1 MSLYPAYSVLALLAA
16 FVILIPLP
24 WHLQALN
31 SGTCLYMIWTALA
44 CLNYGVNTIVWRSTV
59 IDYAPVWCDISSRI
73 IVATA
78 VGIPTASLCINRRL
92 YKIASMKII
101 SVSKAEKRRALLV
114 DLLIGVG
121 IPVVQ
126 IVMQYIVS
134 GHRFDIYEEFGCYPF
149 MYNTWLAYPLSVV
162 WPIII
167 GIVSAVYC
175 ILSLRAFA
183 QRRAQFSEFV
193 SSSSGLSANR
203 YFRLMALA
211 TAELLCTTPIAAYG
225 LYLNLS
231 AGPLSPWISWEN
243 VHYDYSQ
250 VHQYPSVIWRA
261 SRANVIAFHL
271 SLWAP
276 VFCAFVFFAFF
287 GFADEARRN
296 YLKAWT
302 FVTKLFSSINIPSRY
317 VSFGSLASSEI
328 DSFPD
333 AFSLTKDLPR

>member
-1 MSLYPAYSVLALLAA
+1 
-16 FVILIPLP
+16 
-24 WHLQALN
+24 
-31 SGTCLYMIWTALA
+31 
-44 CLNYGVNTIVWRSTV
+44 
-59 IDYAPVWCDISSRI
+59 
-73 IVATA
+73 
-78 VGIPTASLCINRRL
+78 
-92 YKIASMKII
+92 
-101 SVSKAEKRRALLV
+101 
-114 DLLIGVG
+114 
-121 IPVVQ
+121 
-126 IVMQYIVS
+126 
-134 GHRFDIYEEFGCYPF
+134 

-175 ILSLRAFA
+175 SEFLSSLWDASQTDPTVQVLSLRAFA